1 MNITEI
7 IGYFAAMVGALI
19 FFPQVLQT
27 IKTRETKSL
36 SLPTFLLLNLNNSLW
51 LTYGLL
57 TTDAAIILSQ
67 IFVLPMSL
75 IILYYK
81 LRYG

>member
-1 MNITEI
+1 MIFSELV
-7 IGYFAAMVGALI
+7 GYMAAIVGASI
-19 FFPQVLQT
+19 FLPQVVQT
-27 IKTRETKSL
+27 IKTKDTKSL

-57 TTDAAIILSQ
+57 TTDTAIVLSQ

-75 IILYYK
+75 IILFYK
-81 LRYG
+81 FRYG